1 MYYESELPSALTH
14 DPFKAIVAPRPI
26 GWIGTLNAD
35 GVPNLGPYSFFNA
48 ISTRPNLVAFS
59 SEGWKHS
66 AANAKLTGEF
76 TFSLVTH
83 ALRHQMNA
91 SSANI
96 EDGANEFDKAGIE
109 MGTPRIVKAPFVK
122 ASPAA
127 FECKVVQSLEL
138 TGIDGTSA
146 GSFLTIGQVVAVHI
160 DDDYIVDGIFD
171 AQRAR
176 SVARCGYRNY
186 ATAETLW
193 ELGRPDGPA
202 VPV

>member
-1 MYYESELPSALTH
+1 MFYESELPSALSF

-26 GWIGTLNAD
+26 GWIGTRNAD
-35 GVPNLGPYSFFNA
+35 GIPNLGPYSFFNA

-59 SEGWKHS
+59 SEGFKHS
-66 AANAKLTGEF
+66 TANAKHWGEF

-91 SSANI
+91 SSAQL
-96 EDGANEFDKAGIE
+96 EDGGNEFASAGLE
-109 MGTPRIVKAPFVK
+109 MGEPRVVKAPFVK

-127 FECKVVQSLEL
+127 FECKVVQTLEL
-138 TGIDGTSA
+138 TGIDGKSA
-146 GSFLTIGQVVAVHI
+146 GSFLTIGQVVGVHI
-160 DDDYIVDGIFD
+160 DDDYVVDGIFD
-171 AQRAR
+171 AERAQ

-202 VPV
+202 VPT

>member
-1 MYYESELPSALTH
+1 MYYESELPSALKF

-59 SEGWKHS
+59 SEGYKHS
-66 AANAKLTGEF
+66 TANAQNWREF

-83 ALRHQMNA
+83 TLRHQMNA
-91 SSANI
+91 TSAHL
-96 EDGANEFDKAGIE
+96 EDGANEFEVAGLE
-109 MGTPRIVKAPFVK
+109 MGQSRIVKAPFVK

-127 FECKVVQSLEL
+127 FECKVVDSFEL
-138 TGIDGTSA
+138 KGVDGESA

-160 DDDYIVDGIFD
+160 DDAYIVDGRFD
-171 AQRAR
+171 AERAQ
-176 SVARCGYRNY
+176 SIARCGYRNY
-186 ATAETLW
+186 ATASTLW
-193 ELGRPDGPA
+193 ELERPDGPV